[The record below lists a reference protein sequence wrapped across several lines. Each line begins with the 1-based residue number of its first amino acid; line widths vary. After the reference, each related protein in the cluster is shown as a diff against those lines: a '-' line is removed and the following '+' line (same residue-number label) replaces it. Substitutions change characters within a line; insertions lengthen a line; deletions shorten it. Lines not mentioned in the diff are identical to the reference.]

1 MNKSRQRS
9 SQEANKKAV
18 TTHTRTHSGK
28 TKGKLAVALCLLCQA
43 CELIPGI
50 VVVLSVSGLVAVVF
64 CMLPVTVKE
73 EQKARSAP
81 ALILLYYPVVSF
93 ISCTHYFYFSR
104 VHVTQNL

>member
-18 TTHTRTHSGK
+18 TTHTHTHSGK

-43 CELIPGI
+43 CELIPAI

-81 ALILLYYPVVSF
+81 ALLL
-93 ISCTHYFYFSR
+93 
-104 VHVTQNL
+104 L